1 MNGMYSILHR
11 RRLRWFGH
19 VKRMNQSRIPID
31 LLYCELVEGS
41 RPWGSP
47 HLRYKDLW
55 KRDLKACNINTD
67 TWVTW
72 AQDLSA
78 YHIAVKQGVLKAE
91 KRRTVHLVEWRGR
104 RKAFLLATSA
114 SVCFH
119 TRHLQQGLLIYACRI
134 LQPLAKM
141 PIKSSGTIP
150 SSSEDGRS
158 NAE

>member
-1 MNGMYSILHR
+1 MSNTEVQRVNVNGMYSILHR

-19 VKRMNQSRIPID
+19 VERMNQGRIPID
-31 LLYCELVEGS
+31 LLYCEL
-41 RPWGSP
+41 
-47 HLRYKDLW
+47 K
-55 KRDLKACNINTD
+55 KRLESLQYQHRHMGNMSTRS
-67 TWVTW
+67 
-72 AQDLSA
+72 LSLA
-78 YHIAVKQGVLKAE
+78 HAVKQGVLKAE

-119 TRHLQQGLLIYACRI
+119 MRHLQQGLLIYACRI

-150 SSSEDGRS
+150 SSSEEGRS